1 VFRKDNSDGG
11 LSANLRRAAE
21 VSAAGVVL
29 LDTLSR
35 FYDGEIE
42 SGLFSL
48 RQLRQS
54 NSLSE
59 LIRVLCPDLSGRND
73 GAALRIRRLISA
85 GCDDLSQADLPRSIK
100 SNPSQADDDP
110 GSFHGAEGGAL
121 TARQRIA
128 LQLVRDGCS
137 NREMARVMAISEN
150 TVKWHLKETFRRLG
164 VINRCAALK
173 VAESRGLI

>member
-1 VFRKDNSDGG
+1 MSRKGYSDGG
-11 LSANLRRAAE
+11 VSANLQRAAE

-35 FYDGEIE
+35 FYDGQIE

-54 NSLSE
+54 NSLTE

-73 GAALRIRRLISA
+73 GVALRIRRLIA
-85 GCDDLSQADLPRSIK
+85 VGCDESSQAGLSRGIK
-100 SNPSQADDDP
+100 SNPGHSDDDP
-110 GSFHGAEGGAL
+110 GFFGGAEGGAL

-128 LQLVRDGCS
+128 LRLVRDGCS